1 MSEPLDETIQQKRA
15 RPGRTIDFYPF
26 PFENLYQVK
35 VLQEFGRTT
44 ISVWYPPK
52 LGSWNHRQ
60 QESVGDDPQ
69 NPLRCTSSMDKIT
82 KINEDNQAS
91 LSTGSSGHVILLRLD
106 TIRAWRW
113 FKLPMVNCDKHG
125 RNEVFQAF
133 LFDEQ
138 FISRFTIHDSNSKS
152 PKYWDFIFREV
163 TTTFQFSTFSIR
175 SSEDSYGHAMIRV
188 FERAV
193 LQRFKTAKVGC

>member
-1 MSEPLDETIQQKRA
+1 MKRFNKKEL
-15 RPGRTIDFYPF
+15 GRVGRSISTLFRSRIYIKSRFF
-26 PFENLYQVK
+26 KNLAGLLY
-35 VLQEFGRTT
+35 LCDLH
-44 ISVWYPPK
+44 SK

-60 QESVGDDPQ
+60 PESVGDDPK

-82 KINEDNQAS
+82 KRNEDNQAS

-125 RNEVFQAF
+125 LNEVIQAF

-138 FISRFTIHDSNSKS
+138 FISRFAIHDSNSKS
-152 PKYWDFIFREV
+152 PKYWDFILREV

-175 SSEDSYGHAMIRV
+175 SSEDSYSHAMIRV